1 MTGNIVSRRYAKAL
15 FVVGQ
20 KQGDEQLAAYG
31 QELQELA
38 EALLEAPEAMSFFRN
53 PTFNPG
59 EKKSVMNQIVEKTG
73 ANAMVKNFCDLLADK
88 DRLSVL
94 PAIAA
99 DYNKMLDESQG
110 IISGEMVTA
119 KPLADDRKAELKK
132 RLEEQTGK
140 KLELE
145 FADNAEILG
154 GVVLKIGD
162 KVLDASLRAQLQIL
176 KENIKRGE

>member
-15 FVVGQ
+15 FAVGQ
-20 KQGDEQLAAYG
+20 NQGDDQVEAYG
-31 QELQELA
+31 AELQELA
-38 EALLEAPEAMSFFRN
+38 GALLEAPEAMRFFRN
-53 PTFNPG
+53 PTFNPD
-59 EKKSVMNQIVEKTG
+59 EKKSVMTKIVEKTG
-73 ANAMVKNFCDLLADK
+73 ANQMVRNFCDLLAEK

-99 DYNKMLDESQG
+99 DYKKMQDEFQG
-110 IISGEMVTA
+110 IVAGEMVTA
-119 KPLADDRKAELKK
+119 KPLPDDRQAELKK
-132 RLEEQTGK
+132 RLEDQTGK
-140 KLELE
+140 KLELK
-145 FADNAEILG
+145 FADNADILG

>member
-15 FVVGQ
+15 FAVGE
-20 KQGDEQLAAYG
+20 KQGKDQIAAYG

-38 EALLEAPEAMSFFRN
+38 GALLEAPEAMSFFRN
-53 PTFNPG
+53 PTFNAD
-59 EKKSVMNQIVEKTG
+59 EKKSVMNQIVAKTG
-73 ANAMVKNFCDLLADK
+73 ANQMVKNFCDLLAEK

-99 DYNKMLDESQG
+99 DYKKMLDEFQG
-110 IISGEMVTA
+110 VIAGEMITA
-119 KPLADDRKAELKK
+119 KPLSEERKSELKK
-132 RLEEQTGK
+132 RLEDQTGK

-145 FADNAEILG
+145 FADSADILG

-162 KVLDASLRAQLQIL
+162 KVLDASLKAQLQIL